1 MDESDAENR
10 VRGLLDEA
18 RIHLEDAVDVLRQ
31 VVRISRDHG
40 GPDWLHGQLEAYT
53 IPWLQTFGGDGE
65 RHQPGSLGSL
75 ERGLEEE
82 DRKGV
87 DAS

>member
-1 MDESDAENR
+1 MDGTDAEDR

-31 VVRISRDHG
+31 VASISRDHD
-40 GPDWLHGQLEAYT
+40 GPYWLHGQLEAYT
-53 IPWLQTFGGDGE
+53 IPWLQTFGGYGE
-65 RHQPGSLGSL
+65 RHQPGSLASL

-82 DRKGV
+82 DRV